1 MIISL
6 FINRRQRELLKNK
19 NSVSSSHAGERIY
32 RASHCKC
39 TPLNYFYNNSYKR
52 QSMNINNLEKLLS
65 EKRLN
70 TYYTLFPTDKEKAI
84 EYYRL
89 NTQISESL
97 YPLLC
102 NLEIVLR
109 NSIHNSFA
117 IHYKSADWFSQFNQP
132 ELFDQINI
140 AKRKILTGHN
150 PMTTDKVV
158 AELTFGF
165 WTALFNRQYAKDF
178 WKPLMYAFPMLDIAN
193 KRRDKIS
200 YKLNY
205 IRKFRNRIF
214 HYEPIC
220 NDLTAL
226 AINHNNILEI
236 LNGINVDIVSWTK
249 KNDRF
254 DNLYKQAV
262 ALRTAT

>member
-1 MIISL
+1 
-6 FINRRQRELLKNK
+6 
-19 NSVSSSHAGERIY
+19 
-32 RASHCKC
+32 
-39 TPLNYFYNNSYKR
+39 
-52 QSMNINNLEKLLS
+52 MNIQDLEKLFS
-65 EKRLN
+65 TKRLSA
-70 TYYTLFPTDKEKAI
+70 YYNLFPNDRIKAI

-97 YPLLC
+97 YPLLS

-109 NSIHNSFA
+109 NSIHNSFVV
-117 IHYKSADWFSQFNQP
+117 HFKSADWFSQIKQP
-132 ELFDQINI
+132 ELFDQVNI

-150 PMTTDKVV
+150 QMTADKVV

-165 WTALFNRQYAKDF
+165 WTSLFNKQYAKDF
-178 WKPLMYAFPMLDIAN
+178 WKPLMYAFPLLETSN

-200 YKLNY
+200 YKLNN

-220 NDLTAL
+220 NDITVL
-226 AINHNNILEI
+226 AANHNDVLEI
-236 LNGINVDIVSWTK
+236 LNSINAEIVSWTK
-249 KNDRF
+249 EIDRF

-262 ALRTAT
+262 AIRTSI